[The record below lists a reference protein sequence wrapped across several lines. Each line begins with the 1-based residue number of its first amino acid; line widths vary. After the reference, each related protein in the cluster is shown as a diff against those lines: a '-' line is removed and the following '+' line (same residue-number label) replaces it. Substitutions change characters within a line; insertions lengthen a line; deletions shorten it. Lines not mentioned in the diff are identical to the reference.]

1 MTPYEFKKSLTPEQ
15 KQYYEAEI
23 RESFNREERYY
34 RECVRLQKEITL
46 LLYAMNVS
54 PLGTTDQLC
63 KLMQAARNSLAGEK
77 G

>member
-1 MTPYEFKKSLTPEQ
+1 MTQYEFEKSLTPKQ

-46 LLYAMNVS
+46 LLYALNIT

-63 KLMQAARNSLAGEK
+63 ELMQAARNKRGE
-77 G
+77 GG